1 MRLFF
6 ILCAL
11 WLLSTASTA
20 QSPQFFF
27 YATLKGAEETPAV
40 PSAGTGLLTLRFN
53 ADLDTIQVSGMLLS
67 LEGALTGLELRAGA
81 RGEDG
86 PVLIDLSP
94 MATGRKIEGKIPATP
109 DVAARLFQNKVYVSA
124 RTAAFP
130 DGEIRGQ
137 LIPETD
143 LNWSGAFAP
152 DQMIP
157 AVSSNGRGLGT
168 IHFPVGSEEI
178 ILVANTDGL
187 SSPIRRIAIYRGA
200 PDENG
205 TLILDTPNTLP
216 GSLAIKKIYFY
227 DLEPNFLQRLIGEE
241 YYVVLKTDSFPD
253 GEARAHF
260 RFMGFLNAVYAPS
273 GLQQVPPND
282 VLGAGMGITTLYPN
296 LDSMYTRV
304 LLREVTPT
312 AVRVRKAPAG
322 ANGPVIATLS
332 PGAVPGTYEGAFPIS
347 PADLRDFVDKK
358 FYVEVA
364 GAAFPDGELR
374 GQMETSLR
382 KGYAFDLCGAQAVPP
397 NNSPALG
404 MAMLSVDQVDCYL
417 NYKVILADL
426 SGDLSGALLAPG
438 GPGETGPYWY
448 NLSLDT
454 FPLLEG
460 ITGIDPPEGEYLE
473 TDRAYIQINTPDFPD
488 GEIRGQVRRQFSCPP
503 VSSVW
508 APDVSELVIYPN
520 PATEIAFVWTRA
532 TLPGAYRLRLRDAAG
547 RVVREF
553 PLAIQGGEQTHALDL
568 RGLSAGVYAFEL
580 TAASTGQLQAA
591 GRIVKK

>member
-1 MRLFF
+1 MRKFIFF
-6 ILCAL
+6 CAL
-11 WLLSTASTA
+11 FVLSAAVRA

-40 PSAGTGLLTLRFN
+40 PSNGTGLLTLTFS
-53 ADLDTIQVSGMLLS
+53 ADLDTIRVSGMLLN
-67 LEGALTGLELRAGA
+67 LEGALTGLALHAGA

-86 PVLIDLSP
+86 PVLLDLAP
-94 MATGRKIEGKIPATP
+94 MVASRKIEGKIPATP
-109 DVAARLFQNKVYVSA
+109 DLAARLFQNKVYVSA
-124 RTAAFP
+124 RTSAFP

-137 LIPETD
+137 LVPETD
-143 LNWSGAFAP
+143 LNWSGAFSS

-157 AVSSNGRGLGT
+157 AVSSNARGLGA

-178 ILVANTDGL
+178 ILLANTDGL

-200 PDENG
+200 PNENG
-205 TLILDTPNTLP
+205 TLIIDTPNTLP

-227 DLEPNFLQRLIGEE
+227 DLEPNFLNRLIGEE

-260 RFMGFLNAVYAPS
+260 RFMGFLNAVYSPS
-273 GLQQVPPND
+273 GFQNVPPND
-282 VLGAGMGITTLYPN
+282 LLGAGMGFATLNPN
-296 LDSMYTRV
+296 LDSMYARV
-304 LLREVTPT
+304 LLRDISPT
-312 AVRVRKAPAG
+312 AVRVRKAAAG

-332 PGAVPGTYEGAFPIS
+332 PGGVPGTYEGDFSITPD
-347 PADLRDFVDKK
+347 DLRDFVDKK
-358 FYVEVA
+358 FYLE
-364 GAAFPDGELR
+364 AASADYPDGALR

-397 NNSPALG
+397 NNSAGLG

-438 GPGETGPYWY
+438 APGETGPFWY

-473 TDRAYIQINTPDFPD
+473 TDRAYIQINTPDFPN
-488 GEIRGQVRRQFSCPP
+488 GEIRGQVRRQFSCPLI
-503 VSSVW
+503 SSTW
-508 APDVSELVIYPN
+508 TPPVSELTIYPN
-520 PATEIAFVWTRA
+520 PAPEIAFARMRA
-532 TLPGAYRLRLRDAAG
+532 TLPGDYRLSLRDAVG
-547 RVVREF
+547 RVVREY
-553 PLAIQGGEQTHALDL
+553 PLSIHPGEQTHSLDL
-568 RGLSAGVYAFEL
+568 RGLPAGYYIYAL
-580 TAASTGQLQAA
+580 KTASTGQVAAA
-591 GRIVKK
+591 GRILKK